1 MGKQGHKR
9 EKSTAVRD
17 KMLSL
22 SKQQLSSM
30 SMDEIGA
37 LALSASP
44 SHPLFLPI
52 LEEMKRRRQELLDNA
67 PSPELREFA
76 EEAFKKE
83 TFDQYLEETNQT
95 EEFKRQAIE
104 SENEEVFE
112 QIVNQVSERSGRMN

>member
-1 MGKQGHKR
+1 MGKQGHKQ
-9 EKSTAVRD
+9 EKNTAVRD

-52 LEEMKRRRQELLDNA
+52 LEEMKRRQQELLDNA
-67 PSPELREFA
+67 PSSELRELA

-83 TFDQYLEETNQT
+83 TFNQYLEETGQT
-95 EEFKRQAIE
+95 EEFRRQAIE
-104 SENEEVFE
+104 SENEEIFE
-112 QIVNQVSERSGRMN
+112 QIVNHASERSGRMN